1 MISPVQISSRKPA
14 ARDDMVLWVSVALGL
29 LRFCK

>member
-1 MISPVQISSRKPA
+1 MINPVQISFRKPA
-14 ARDDMVLWVSVALGL
+14 AADDTVLWVSVALGL